1 MLFYTDRLDG
11 DVVVLDGAEGRHA
24 AVRRLRVGEAVSVG
38 DGCGL
43 VASCVVTRSGPG
55 TPIELAV
62 TSRSQ
67 APPAD
72 PSVTVIQAI
81 PKGDRGELAVE
92 EMTEVGADTIVPW
105 SAARCVAVW
114 ASKTDRGLERWRA
127 KARESA
133 KQSLR
138 PWIPSVTDPVTTA
151 SAAAL
156 VSAASLAVVLTPGAD
171 QALGAVLPPASG
183 SIVVII
189 GPEGGITEDELA
201 QLQAAGARAC
211 RLGPSVLRT
220 STAGAVAAAV
230 LLSRTPGW
238 NLSLRRPGPVP
249 VLREVRSGTGSSG
262 AGGRSGRRRGCRGDA
277 RGPGREIRRRGRS
290 GGRRGSRGRG

>member
-1 MLFYTDRLDG
+1 MLFYSSPAALRDS

-43 VASCVVTRSGPG
+43 VASCVVTGSGSG
-55 TPIELAV
+55 TLSLAV
-62 TSRSQ
+62 KSRSQ
-67 APPAD
+67 APPAE

-81 PKGDRGELAVE
+81 PKGDRGDLAVE
-92 EMTEVGADTIVPW
+92 EMTEVGVDTIVPW
-105 SAARCVAVW
+105 AASRCVAVW
-114 ASKTDRGLERWRA
+114 RSRGDRGLERWRA

-156 VSAASLAVVLTPGAD
+156 VSAAAAAVVLAPGSA
-171 QALGAVLPPASG
+171 APLAEVAPPASG
-183 SIVVII
+183 SIVVVI
-189 GPEGGITEDELA
+189 GPEGGITDDELA
-201 QLQAAGARAC
+201 QFEAAGARAC

-230 LLSRTPGW
+230 LLSRT
-238 NLSLRRPGPVP
+238 
-249 VLREVRSGTGSSG
+249 
-262 AGGRSGRRRGCRGDA
+262 A
-277 RGPGREIRRRGRS
+277 RWH
-290 GGRRGSRGRG
+290 

>member
-11 DVVVLDGAEGRHA
+11 DVVVLDGAEAHHA

-38 DGCGL
+38 DGHGL
-43 VASCVVTRSGPG
+43 LASCVVTGPL
-55 TPIELAV
+55 ELAV
-62 TSRSQ
+62 KSRSQ
-67 APPAD
+67 VPPSD

-92 EMTEVGADTIVPW
+92 EMTEVGVDTIVPW
-105 SAARCVAVW
+105 AAARCVAVW
-114 ASKTDRGLERWRA
+114 GSRGERGPERWRA

-156 VSAASLAVVLTPGAD
+156 VSAASAAVVLAPGA
-171 QALGAVLPPASG
+171 AAPLAEVAPPASG
-183 SIVVII
+183 SIVVVI
-189 GPEGGITEDELA
+189 GPEGGITDDELA
-201 QLQAAGARAC
+201 QFEAAGARAC

-230 LLSRTPGW
+230 LLSRT
-238 NLSLRRPGPVP
+238 
-249 VLREVRSGTGSSG
+249 
-262 AGGRSGRRRGCRGDA
+262 A
-277 RGPGREIRRRGRS
+277 RWH
-290 GGRRGSRGRG
+290 